1 MAVNHFSIINE
12 NKEKLPKIPFEE
24 IKEASLGNDYSLSL
38 IFTSPEKMKKLN
50 TIYRNKETPT
60 DILSFPLNE
69 NEGEIYISL
78 SESKKEAKKFDREY
92 ENFIAFLFIHGCVH
106 LIGHDHGST
115 MENIEVKIREKF
127 KI

>member
-12 NKEKLPKIPFEE
+12 NKEKLPKVPFQE
-24 IKEASLGNDYSLSL
+24 IKEASLGNRYSLSV
-38 IFTSPEKMKKLN
+38 IFTSSEKMKKLN

-60 DILSFPLNE
+60 DILSFPLSK